1 MPHLP
6 HPFNSHLPFLSIFLD
21 THVASRLLIC
31 SSKHNCKAE
40 EIKNNSKA
48 PYAAIQCLATC
59 DRLKEKITNY
69 LQEAVGT
76 RAWGKQTHKQHVSHD
91 KECKFEQMSLPEQQ
105 QAD

>member
-1 MPHLP
+1 MR
-6 HPFNSHLPFLSIFLD
+6 D
-21 THVASRLLIC
+21 W
-31 SSKHNCKAE
+31 KK
-40 EIKNNSKA
+40 
-48 PYAAIQCLATC
+48 
-59 DRLKEKITNY
+59 KITNY

>member
-1 MPHLP
+1 MKQ
-6 HPFNSHLPFLSIFLD
+6 FNAQQPVRD
-21 THVASRLLIC
+21 W
-31 SSKHNCKAE
+31 KK
-40 EIKNNSKA
+40 
-48 PYAAIQCLATC
+48 
-59 DRLKEKITNY
+59 KITNY